1 MSNLNSNAQR
11 MEDIIEGKQKKT
23 APKYVGIIIALVLLA
38 ACSFGA
44 YSFGQSSA
52 ILPGM
57 TKGIQQA
64 VKKAAKQETK
74 KGIQQAMTRA
84 MMLVMATATMQ
95 AMMMALQESSAVRKI
110 SLMLTN

>member
-1 MSNLNSNAQR
+1 MADFNSNAQC
-11 MEDIIEGKQKKT
+11 MEDMIEGKQKKT

-44 YSFGQSSA
+44 

-64 VKKAAKQETK
+64 
-74 KGIQQAMTRA
+74 MMRA
-84 MMLVMATATMQ
+84 MMLVMVTATMQ
-95 AMMMALQESSAVRKI
+95 DMMMALQESSAVRKI
-110 SLMLTN
+110 SLMLIN